1 MCRRHH
7 LFKHHTDWR
16 VNIDPTRLLIQWT
29 SPTGH
34 TYTKRPRQA
43 VTPDIWVSS
52 PGSDTA
58 RSLDEIA
65 EVCDAGRK
73 TATAQQV
80 LSRYVSEIGGIPDEP
95 GDDRHR
101 HGDRGTGDSSVRLG
115 DDDRDTSFSEV
126 PTSHLESDAPVPGG
140 AEAGDAGPPEV
151 EPRAN
156 DQTGR
161 FEDQLTD
168 ALLRHAISS
177 SPRIDYEPEAV
188 AGSDTD
194 GDEHDDDPPPF

>member
-115 DDDRDTSFSEV
+115 VSPTGAQLSGSF
-126 PTSHLESDAPVPGG
+126 
-140 AEAGDAGPPEV
+140 
-151 EPRAN
+151 
-156 DQTGR
+156 
-161 FEDQLTD
+161 
-168 ALLRHAISS
+168 
-177 SPRIDYEPEAV
+177 
-188 AGSDTD
+188 
-194 GDEHDDDPPPF
+194 